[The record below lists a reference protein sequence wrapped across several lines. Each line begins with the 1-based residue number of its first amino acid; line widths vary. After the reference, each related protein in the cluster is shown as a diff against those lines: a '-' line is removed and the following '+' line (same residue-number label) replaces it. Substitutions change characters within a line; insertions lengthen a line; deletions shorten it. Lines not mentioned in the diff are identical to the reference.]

1 MAGVS
6 SYLEGAILNQ
16 VVGGSSYTPA
26 ATLYIGLWNTTL
38 SDVSTGLTAG
48 EVAGGGYSRVA
59 VSNDSTHWP
68 AASSGS
74 KSNALS
80 ITFPYATSS
89 WGTVRTVAILDAS
102 TGGNILFFSTPSPVV
117 SVAQYDTLVFAPGDL
132 TLSLS

>member
-6 SYLEGAILNQ
+6 AYLEGAILNQ

-26 ATLYIGLWNTTL
+26 STLYIGLWNTTL

-48 EVAGGGYSRVA
+48 EVAGGGYSRAA
-59 VSNDSTHWP
+59 VPNDSTNWP

-117 SVAQYDTLVFAPGDL
+117 SVAQYDTLVFAPGNL
-132 TLSLS
+132 TLSLN